1 MMAPFEYQIERGE
14 LVIFRLPERVEIWRG
29 SFDEGSVV
37 KMSAMPG
44 SDGCAVVLFGTHVE
58 QRRNLLRVAT
68 DGSILWRAATPPGEF
83 GYSNVWLDAG
93 KLYAFA
99 SSGYLIL
106 LDSDTGTILEEV
118 FTK

>member
-1 MMAPFEYQIERGE
+1 MMASFEYQIERGE
-14 LVIFRLPERVEIWRG
+14 LVIFRLPERVEVWRG
-29 SFDEGSVV
+29 SFDGGSVV
-37 KMSAMPG
+37 KMSATPE

-106 LDSDTGTILEEV
+106 LDSDTGAILEEV